1 MVCEAYKIAWTNAD
15 VGTHLI
21 QSKVLQVTGASHKG
35 GRAGQKKKNPTGN
48 LSRGKISCILAIK
61 GGVLLKQG

>member
-35 GRAGQKKKNPTGN
+35 GEPRRHKKNPTGN
-48 LSRGKISCILAIK
+48 LSRGKKSYILAIK